1 MDKCVLEQ
9 FVLKFSWFLW
19 KLNLYRTCKRTM
31 NDACDCANIYFE
43 MLRKEKKNEI
53 LLRKNKVEI
62 LINANF

>member
-1 MDKCVLEQ
+1 MDKYVLEQ

-43 MLRKEKKNEI
+43 MLRKGRQKKEF
-53 LLRKNKVEI
+53 LSS
-62 LINANF
+62 